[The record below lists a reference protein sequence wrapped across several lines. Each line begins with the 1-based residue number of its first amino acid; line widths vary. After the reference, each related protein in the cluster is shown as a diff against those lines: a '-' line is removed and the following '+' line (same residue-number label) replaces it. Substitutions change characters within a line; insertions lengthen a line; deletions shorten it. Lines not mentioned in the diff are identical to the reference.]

1 MQIQAHRV
9 ESTGRIGPVRWSD
22 HALSA
27 ESEDLAA
34 HHDVG
39 PPLRPTADL
48 NIGLANI
55 PGVLERRRFG
65 DRGIE
70 QDMGVLSL
78 AEKVKPPRWLNSDTK
93 PETAQ

>member
-9 ESTGRIGPVRWSD
+9 ESTRRIGPVGWSD
-22 HALSA
+22 HAFSA
-27 ESEDLAA
+27 ESEDLTA
-34 HHDVG
+34 HPDVR
-39 PPLRPTADL
+39 PSLRPTADM

-65 DRGIE
+65 NRGIE

-78 AEKVKPPRWLNSDTK
+78 AEKLKPPRWLNSDTK